1 MNNANRRT
9 RDAWNANAAFWD
21 EKMGEG
27 NDFVEKLIWPST
39 ERLLNASAGQHI
51 LDIAC
56 GNGLACRKL
65 AAMGIRV
72 TGVDFAEEMIK
83 RAKAHEVGTDSS
95 IQYLVVDVSDEA
107 ALIELRRGQDQFDSA
122 ICNMALFDM
131 AAIEPLA
138 RALPELLKPGAVF
151 VFSVTHPCFN
161 HSGMSR
167 AVEISDDE
175 GVMVTRHSVKVWQY
189 MTSTIAKGIAI
200 VGQPEPQLYFDRPL
214 HTLLSPFFSNG
225 LVVDALDERAFPA
238 ENATSDVG
246 WHNFSEIPAVMVV
259 RMRVT

>member
-1 MNNANRRT
+1 MDSANQLPQ
-9 RDAWNANAAFWD
+9 DAWNANAAFWD

-39 ERLLNASAGQHI
+39 QRLLNASAGQRI

-56 GNGLACRKL
+56 GNGLTCRKL
-65 AAMGIRV
+65 AAMGIKV

-83 RAKAHEVGTDSS
+83 RAKAHEVETDGS

-107 ALIELRRGQDQFDSA
+107 ALTELCRGQDQFDSA

-131 AAIEPLA
+131 ATIEPLA
-138 RALPELLKPGAVF
+138 KALPKLLKPGAMF

-167 AVEISDDE
+167 VVEMSDDD
-175 GVMVTRHSVKVWQY
+175 GVLVTRHSVKVWKY
-189 MTSTIAKGIAI
+189 MTSTISKGIAI
-200 VGQPEPQLYFDRPL
+200 EGQPQPQLYFDRPL
-214 HTLLSPFFSNG
+214 HALLSPFLSNG

-238 ENATSDVG
+238 DNTTHDVG
-246 WHNFSEIPAVMVV
+246 WKNFSEIPAVMVV
-259 RMRVT
+259 RMRVA